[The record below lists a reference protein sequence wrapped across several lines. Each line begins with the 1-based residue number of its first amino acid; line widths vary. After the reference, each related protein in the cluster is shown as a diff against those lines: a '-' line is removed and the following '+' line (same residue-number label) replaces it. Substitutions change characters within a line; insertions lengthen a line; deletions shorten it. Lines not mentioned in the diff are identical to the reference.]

1 MDIFWIILVV
11 VAFLLVFYEGAMRFL
26 VTHPVVLKHCPR
38 RIINTIGHIHVTAE
52 RRIMQYLPEAG
63 RHDDELGYTLR
74 PGEFVFSCRE
84 FSNLYRINRLGVR
97 DGEEALQSPE
107 IIVAGDSFSVGW
119 GVNQEET
126 FAKFLERKTGLRVL
140 NMAVPSYGTAR
151 EMMMLR
157 RVPTDRLKYLIIQY
171 CADDHDENRQF
182 FLGGN
187 NLRVMQAETFR
198 RLTEVHSKRQRYF
211 PGKYLL
217 LKIRKRLAEA
227 RHQRQS
233 VPTAMG
239 PDEADL
245 FLNAL
250 LWNEP
255 ILSNVRLILFEMNGK
270 NQTDTLTQALAGK
283 LRSGDH
289 PCFLREMLLLDM
301 SKHLREEHF
310 YVLDDHLTREGQE
323 MVAEVL
329 FRALKKKQI
338 HGID

>member
-157 RVPTDRLKYLIIQY
+157 RVPTDHLKYLIIQY
-171 CADDHDENRQF
+171 CADDHDENRRF
-182 FLGGN
+182 FQGGN
-187 NLRVMQAETFR
+187 HLRVMRAETFR
-198 RLTEVHSKRQRYF
+198 RLTEIHSRPQRYF

-217 LKIRKRLAEA
+217 LKIRKRLDEASQMKAAPAVAE
-227 RHQRQS
+227 
-233 VPTAMG
+233 
-239 PDEADL
+239 PDEAEL
-245 FLNAL
+245 FINAL
-250 LWNEP
+250 LWNES

-270 NQTDTLTQALAGK
+270 NQTNTLTRAVAGK
-283 LRSGDH
+283 ILSGDY
-289 PCFLREMLLLDM
+289 PGFLKEMLILDM
-301 SKHLREEHF
+301 SEHLREEHF

-323 MVAEVL
+323 VVADVL
-329 FRALKKKQI
+329 FGAIREKES
-338 HGID
+338 HGIH